1 MSKVKY
7 GRQFFDKHYDF
18 LVDGMKNK
26 VSIKSMAETLNI
38 RHITLANMCH
48 RMGLSANVIRYN
60 HAKSLAESKGQD
72 DEKI

>member
-1 MSKVKY
+1 MSKLKY
-7 GRQFFDKHYDF
+7 GKPFFDKHYDF

-60 HAKSLAESKGQD
+60 HAKSLAENKGKG
-72 DEKI
+72 DE

>member
-7 GRQFFDKHYDF
+7 GKPFFDKHYDF

-26 VSIKSMAETLNI
+26 VTIKVMAEKLNI

-60 HAKSLAESKGQD
+60 HAKSLEENK
-72 DEKI
+72 EKD